1 MRVLEKRKE
10 DSKKEN
16 QIFNLIAIKKK
27 DLRKI
32 SLIMIFTLTLIMTGC
47 YPILQS
53 AELAPPKKFTHTIRT
68 GVFVDDF
75 FITDDI
81 FPHGFGYHLAYGV
94 NDNLEINS
102 DIDLFWPRTSFGVK
116 LKVVEKF
123 SFSANINA
131 SLYEEVF
138 YYPDFILIYGNKTYL
153 GARATLLID
162 GNYSD
167 EMYQIFIGNKIR
179 LFNKFDM
186 IPEVALNFS
195 GYLNL
200 GLGFEF

>member
-1 MRVLEKRKE
+1 MK
-10 DSKKEN
+10 SKLRLKMKNNKIE
-16 QIFNLIAIKKK
+16 LINRI
-27 DLRKI
+27 I
-32 SLIMIFTLTLIMTGC
+32 TVILIILTFIVTGC

-68 GVFVDDF
+68 GAFVDDF

-81 FPHGFGYHLAYGV
+81 FPQGFGYHLAYGV

-116 LKVVEKF
+116 MKLVEKL

-138 YYPDFILIYGNKTYL
+138 YYPDFSLIYGYKTYC
-153 GARATLLID
+153 GARATFFID

-167 EMYQIFIGNKIR
+167 ETYQIFIGKKII
-179 LFNKFDM
+179 LFNKFYM